1 MGYALVKVSKHG
13 TITLPKEFRKKY
25 GIKEDDYVKV
35 EETKNGV
42 RIVGAEV
49 IELNPVIREAQE
61 IAEKKNITVG
71 EVVKSV
77 RKERPKV
84 YREVYGED

>member
-25 GIKEDDYVKV
+25 SIKEDHYVKV
-35 EETKNGV
+35 EDSDDGI

-49 IELNPVIREAQE
+49 IEVPPSIKELQK
-61 IAEKKNITVG
+61 IASEKKISVDDI
-71 EVVKSV
+71 VKSV
-77 RKERPKV
+77 RKIRPKI
-84 YREVYGED
+84 YEEEYGA